1 MLTALAIGA
10 VGVLAGYMVAIGR
23 PADDLEAVIA
33 SRYASTAAL
42 AWVAVVLVSGH
53 LMPRRGVAVSVA
65 LVGALA
71 ISHTDTWA
79 AATRFSDELTTAR
92 ATVLDGRHVTWE
104 VIESFMDY
112 RRLPEAAGWLDA
124 LRARGLS
131 LYRGASVEQRRVST
145 AEPLRV
151 PTCRLAEGPVPFEA
165 YGAGGVPGNACALAW
180 HLPGGRAVVERGVF
194 DSHGQ
199 VTFSLPTDRMPDAA
213 VIQIIGLDRFMRL
226 APSKTVTL
234 KR

>member
-1 MLTALAIGA
+1 
-10 VGVLAGYMVAIGR
+10 
-23 PADDLEAVIA
+23 
-33 SRYASTAAL
+33 
-42 AWVAVVLVSGH
+42 
-53 LMPRRGVAVSVA
+53 VAVSVA

-92 ATVLDGRHVTWE
+92 AAVLDGRHVTWE
-104 VIESFMDY
+104 VIESFMDH
-112 RRLPEAAGWLDA
+112 RWLPEAAGWLDA

-145 AEPLRV
+145 SAPLRV
-151 PTCRLAEGPVPFEA
+151 PTCRLTEGPVPLQA
-165 YGAGGVPGNACALAW
+165 YGSGGVPGNACALAW
-180 HLPGGRAVVERGVF
+180 YLPGGRAVVERGVF

-199 VTFSLPTDRMPDAA
+199 VTFSLPTDRVPDAA
-213 VIQIIGLDRFMRL
+213 VIQILGLDRFMRL
-226 APSKTVTL
+226 ARSKTVTL